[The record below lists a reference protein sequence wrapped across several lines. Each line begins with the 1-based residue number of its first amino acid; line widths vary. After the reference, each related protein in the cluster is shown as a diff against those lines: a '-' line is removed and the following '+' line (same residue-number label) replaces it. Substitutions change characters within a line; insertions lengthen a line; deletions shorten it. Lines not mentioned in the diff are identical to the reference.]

1 MPKAKNTEKRVKFK
15 LPRLPGSNA
24 NQDQYVS
31 LNGKG
36 YIIRRG
42 VEVEVP
48 EGVYEILAHAQL
60 AEDAAYEFA
69 EEKSFKEPKQ

>member
-48 EGVYEILAHAQL
+48 
-60 AEDAAYEFA
+60 
-69 EEKSFKEPKQ
+69 